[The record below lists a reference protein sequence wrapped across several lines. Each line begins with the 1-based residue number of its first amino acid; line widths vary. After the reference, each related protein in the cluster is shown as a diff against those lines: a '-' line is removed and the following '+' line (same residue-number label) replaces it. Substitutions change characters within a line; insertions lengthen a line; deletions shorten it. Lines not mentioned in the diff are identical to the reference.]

1 MVFAK
6 ARRAAMDAARVLG
19 KRVRVI
25 IEGADVFLDRKVVE
39 MLTDPLIHLARNAVD
54 HGIEPPDERVRLG
67 KPAEGVV
74 RLVAQRD
81 GMYVR
86 IAVEDD
92 GRG

>member
-1 MVFAK
+1 
-6 ARRAAMDAARVLG
+6 MDAARVLG